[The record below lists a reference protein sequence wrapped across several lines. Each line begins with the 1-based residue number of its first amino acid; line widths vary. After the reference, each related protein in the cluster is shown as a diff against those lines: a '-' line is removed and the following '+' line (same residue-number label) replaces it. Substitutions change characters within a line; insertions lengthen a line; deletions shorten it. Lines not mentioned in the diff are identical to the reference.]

1 MDAAACASD
10 AVPSDGM
17 TKAISATSQKRER
30 DRVICRN
37 TTPVGYRLTSQ

>member
-1 MDAAACASD
+1 
-10 AVPSDGM
+10 M

-37 TTPVGYRLTSQ
+37 TTPVGYRLTSQSIGMAIIRIRG